1 MCCSTAAKITFNLY
15 VMQPEC
21 YVWYEIR
28 KDAVCS
34 WVLDRELM
42 TCPSSE
48 PSDMIASMPH
58 LPFPTLFPLLTKWL
72 ACKVTTVRPRWQRGS
87 RTFQEAFLMLSQ
99 VWLLH
104 LGSCFPPKGL
114 MKASVPSSFVPPE
127 HAVTWWCSLSVD
139 CILGSSRDVGGVSC
153 YRLESRAIEQECG
166 YMEETWRR
174 TFCLHSC
181 IWVNPPLL
189 LICSVDVSRVWS
201 HYKIFWWVLFCFV
214 FTCFGVC
221 SLTGRRP
228 TCFSYSNIHFHTTW
242 PSATPLIFS
251 IFLITSDLLSIC
263 LVSA

>member
-1 MCCSTAAKITFNLY
+1 MYCSTAAKITFNLY

-72 ACKVTTVRPRWQRGS
+72 ACKVTAVTLVATWLKNLSRGVS
-87 RTFQEAFLMLSQ
+87 HVVSGMAAASWIMLSAQ
-99 VWLLH
+99 RTDEGISPQLICTPRTHCDVVVLPLCRLH
-104 LGSCFPPKGL
+104 PGQEG
-114 MKASVPSSFVPPE
+114 
-127 HAVTWWCSLSVD
+127 
-139 CILGSSRDVGGVSC
+139 RDVGGVSC

-201 HYKIFWWVLFCFV
+201 HYKNFWWVLFCFYL
-214 FTCFGVC
+214 FWGLF
-221 SLTGRRP
+221 P
-228 TCFSYSNIHFHTTW
+228 NW
-242 PSATPLIFS
+242 
-251 IFLITSDLLSIC
+251 
-263 LVSA
+263 

>member
-72 ACKVTTVRPRWQRGS
+72 ACKVTTVRPWWQRGS

-127 HAVTWWCSLSVD
+127 RTVTWWCSLSVD
-139 CILGSSRDVGGVSC
+139 CILGKR
-153 YRLESRAIEQECG
+153 
-166 YMEETWRR
+166 EEMLVALVVIGWSQGPLNKSVVIWRR
-174 TFCLHSC
+174 HGEGLSVC
-181 IWVNPPLL
+181 IHAFE
-189 LICSVDVSRVWS
+189 LIHPYC
-201 HYKIFWWVLFCFV
+201 
-214 FTCFGVC
+214 
-221 SLTGRRP
+221 
-228 TCFSYSNIHFHTTW
+228 
-242 PSATPLIFS
+242 
-251 IFLITSDLLSIC
+251 
-263 LVSA
+263 